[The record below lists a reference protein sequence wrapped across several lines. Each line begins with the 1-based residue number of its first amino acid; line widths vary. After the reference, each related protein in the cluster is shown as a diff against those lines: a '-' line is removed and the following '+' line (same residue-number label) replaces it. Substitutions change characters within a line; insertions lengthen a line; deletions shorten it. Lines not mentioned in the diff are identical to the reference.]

1 MRPFILLASAL
12 ALLPSTSLLAAVATT
27 YYVSPNGNDNSLGF
41 SALTPWKTV
50 AKVNQS
56 RFHSGDS
63 ILFLSGG
70 TWREELIPPASNL
83 TLGAYG
89 TGARPI
95 ISGANLYSTG
105 WTAATGSSVVWKLAV
120 GTYQPEQVWFNTVLG
135 QPVSTQSAIIAPNQW
150 CYQGGTLYVY
160 SKTNPATAFTAP
172 GVEAA
177 ARDSALLI
185 EGVTNTTVT
194 GMAFVNPNYTAIDVE
209 TTAAGTQSFTNDL
222 WQGAQY
228 EGLRAVG
235 GTQKVT
241 NSLGLY
247 NQVGV
252 GIGGGDGIT
261 ITNSILSGNNGG
273 AIEVYGTAGP
283 TTITQSTL
291 TGNAAGN
298 PLVAT
303 VRNFSSFPMVISKSI
318 VLPNPVASI
327 VSTYIGVTDDG
338 TNLNSSP
345 AFTTR
350 AAPLVIVPFVDDYI
364 NLGVAQAVSALAH
377 QYGCTL
383 SYALNTKLLT
393 PAAWKAV
400 SALQQAGDE
409 IVAHTR
415 SHSDLANNNVVTIQY
430 TGSAISATMSINNGT
445 GRLQTFLNGSLT
457 PDLNVDISNTYNGM
471 TDVCSVITQ
480 NPSYSCVPQ
489 NNQLYF
495 TPALLANAS
504 TVNIKQPYLAT
515 AASNYL
521 TNEVEGAVTD
531 IQANLPGYTVKSFAT
546 PFTSSNQ
553 TVENHIQAAGLVS
566 NRNGILNANNL
577 PNGNWLLSSLDI
589 YNLGSVWIPSG
600 FDSTKPTSSAAALVE
615 GMGASGGV
623 IGIYA
628 HGYDEFTLASWQTLF
643 QNLQTFGA
651 KCMTMSQA
659 TQYIEQNGTLV
670 SDGTNKNWV
679 NSVQLKPNFANTA
692 ASPTQGAH
700 GLQ

>member
-12 ALLPSTSLLAAVATT
+12 TLLPTTSLLATT
-27 YYVSPNGNDNSLGF
+27 YYVSPNGNDNFPGISSLV
-41 SALTPWKTV
+41 PWKTV

-56 RFHSGDS
+56 HFQAGDS
-63 ILFLSGG
+63 VLFLAGG
-70 TWREELIPPASNL
+70 TWREELIPPSNSL

-95 ISGANLYSTG
+95 ISGANLYKTG
-105 WTAATGSSVVWKLAV
+105 WKEVSGSSTVWGVSV
-120 GTYQPEQVWFNTVLG
+120 GSYQPEQVWFNAVLG

-150 CYQGGTLYVY
+150 CYLSGTLYVY
-160 SKTNPATAFTAP
+160 STANPGTAFTAP
-172 GVEAA
+172 GIEAA

-185 EGVTNTTVT
+185 QGVTNTTVT
-194 GMAFVNPNYTAIDVE
+194 GLAFVNPNYTAIDVE
-209 TTAAGTQSFTNDL
+209 TTAAGTQTFTNDL

-228 EGLRAVG
+228 EGLRAVS

-247 NQVGV
+247 NELGV

-261 ITNSILSGNNGG
+261 ITNSIFSGNVGG
-273 AIEVYGTAGP
+273 AIEVYGTSGP

-291 TGNAAGN
+291 TGNATPN

-303 VRNFSSFPMVISKSI
+303 VRNYSSFPMTVSKSI
-318 VLPNPVASI
+318 ILPNPTASI

-364 NLGVAQAVSALAH
+364 NLGVAQSVSALAH

-383 SYALNTKLLT
+383 SYALNTKLVT
-393 PAAWKAV
+393 PANWQAV
-400 SALQQAGDE
+400 SVLQQAGDE

-430 TGSAISATMSINNGT
+430 SGTATSATMTINNGT
-445 GRLQTFLNGSLT
+445 GTLQTFLNGSST
-457 PDLNVDISNTYNGM
+457 PDLNVDISNTWNGM
-471 TDVCSVITQ
+471 TDVCGVITQ

-489 NNQLYF
+489 DNQLYF
-495 TPALLANAS
+495 TPALLANVS
-504 TVNIKQPYLAT
+504 NVNIKQPYLAA

-521 TNEVEGAVTD
+521 TYEVEGAVAD
-531 IQANLPGYTVKSFAT
+531 IQANMPGYTVKSFAT

-553 TVENHIQAAGLVS
+553 TVENHIQSAGLAS
-566 NRNGILNANNL
+566 NRNGILDANNL
-577 PNGNWLLSSLDI
+577 PNGNWLLSNLDI
-589 YNLGSVWIPSG
+589 YNLGSVWIPTG

-615 GMGASGGV
+615 GMGAAGGV

-628 HGYDEFTLASWQTLF
+628 HGFDEFTLASWQTLF

-651 KCMTMSQA
+651 TCMTMSQA
-659 TQYIEQNGTLV
+659 TQFIKQNSTLV
-670 SDGTNKNWV
+670 PDGTNKNWV
-679 NSVQLKPNFANTA
+679 RPVQLKPNFANTP